1 MKLTPSLVAELDR
14 RGRRFDSEIELRA
27 VNADGSIPFKGHA
40 ALFSKRYSV
49 YGMWLEEFAP
59 GSFTKT
65 IGEADVRMLI
75 NHDPN
80 FVLAR
85 SKSGTLRLSED
96 NRGLL
101 VEADMSPTTYGQDL
115 AVAMGRGDV
124 SQMSHAFRA
133 VKEVWDESG
142 KIPVRTIT
150 EAMLFDVSPV
160 TYPMNEGTDASLR
173 SAQQL
178 DSMLRTLG
186 LDELELEQR
195 DALLM
200 QVTAGEIEPA
210 FRPVLLR
217 AQERIAQLTPAAGD
231 EPLPATH
238 PDEPAM
244 SHSRARENRKLHL
257 QLTAARWGL
266 PL

>member
-1 MKLTPSLVAELDR
+1 MKLSTALVQELDR
-14 RGRRFDSEIELRA
+14 KGRTFASEIEVRT

-40 ALFSKRYSV
+40 AQFNKRYSV

-59 GSFTKT
+59 GSFAKT
-65 IGEADVRMLI
+65 IGEADVRALI

-80 FVLAR
+80 LILAR

-96 NRGLL
+96 AKGLL
-101 VEADMSPTTYGQDL
+101 VEADMGATTYAQDL

-124 SQMSHAFRA
+124 NQMSHAFRS
-133 VKEVWDESG
+133 VKEQWDESG

-150 EAMLFDVSPV
+150 EAQLFDVSVV
-160 TYPMNEGTDASLR
+160 TYPMNTGTDAALR
-173 SAQQL
+173 SVQF

-195 DALLM
+195 EALLM
-200 QVTAGEIEPA
+200 QVTAGDIAPE

-217 AQERIAQLTPAAGD
+217 AQERIAQLTPAAGE
-231 EPLPATH
+231 EPPLVPQ
-238 PDEPAM
+238 PVEPAR
-244 SHSRARENRKLHL
+244 SHSRARENRKVRMQEL
-257 QLTAARWGL
+257 AVRFSL
-266 PL
+266 PR